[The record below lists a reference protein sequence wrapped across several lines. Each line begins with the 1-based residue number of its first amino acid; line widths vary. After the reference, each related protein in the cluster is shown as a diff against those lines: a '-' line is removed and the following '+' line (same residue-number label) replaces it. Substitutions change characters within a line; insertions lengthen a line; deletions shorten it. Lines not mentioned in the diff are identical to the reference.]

1 MDLISIASQ
10 FLTPTL
16 AAKIAAFTGLDRAIV
31 QKAITAAIPAMFAG
45 LVSTASKPNGA
56 QRLFDAVTHHPAGD
70 ISAFENAGEIS
81 QSEIASSND
90 LLSSLLSGGTFN
102 GLKQALG
109 SYAGV
114 GEGKAGTLLAS
125 LAPVVLG
132 TLGQVTRKAG
142 LDASGLS
149 NLLVSQ
155 REDIADAMP
164 PGLASMLPAGMTDS
178 LKRGTERAFARAE
191 NVSRMAPEQGRHAA
205 REARTSSPSNWV
217 YWALPILALAG
228 FAWWFMAQPNAPQ
241 TALTT
246 APATE
251 TAGRAAT
258 AVPPLPD
265 LPSISG
271 LSAGGVPVGQNVAQV
286 VDTVRSTL
294 SGVTDEA
301 SARAAM
307 PRLESVSKMLDDTQA
322 AAGQLPAEGKTT
334 LASYIR
340 AASPVLKDQ
349 FEKVLAMPGVSGV
362 LKPLADSVIG
372 KIDRIAS
379 A

>member
-31 QKAITAAIPAMFAG
+31 QKAITAAVPAMFAG

-81 QSEIASSND
+81 QSEIASSSD
-90 LLSSLLSGGTFN
+90 LLSSLFSGGTFN

-114 GEGKAGTLLAS
+114 SEGKAGTLLAS

-178 LKRGTERAFARAE
+178 LKRGTERVFARAE
-191 NVSRMAPEQGRHAA
+191 NVSRMAPEQARYAA
-205 REARTSSPSNWV
+205 KEARGASSNWA

-228 FAWWFMAQPNAPQ
+228 LAWWFMAQPNAPQ
-241 TALTT
+241 TAMTT

>member
-1 MDLISIASQ
+1 MDLISVASQ
-10 FLTPTL
+10 YLTPPL
-16 AAKIAAFTGLDRAIV
+16 VAKIASVTGLDRAIV
-31 QKAITAAIPAMFAG
+31 QKAITAAIPALFAG
-45 LVSTASKPNGA
+45 LVNTASKPNGA
-56 QRLFDAVTHHPAGD
+56 ERLFDAVTQHPAGD
-70 ISAFENAGEIS
+70 ISTLENASELNQS
-81 QSEIASSND
+81 QLASGSD
-90 LLSSLLSGGTFN
+90 LLSSLFGGSTFN

-109 SYAGV
+109 SFAGV

-125 LAPVVLG
+125 LAPAVLG
-132 TLGQVTRKAG
+132 TLGQAQRKSG

-149 NLLVSQ
+149 SLLMSQ
-155 REDIADAMP
+155 REDIVDSLP

-178 LKRGTERAFARAE
+178 LKRSTERVFARAE
-191 NVSRMAPEQGRHAA
+191 NVSRMAPEQARYAA
-205 REARTSSPSNWV
+205 KEARATSSNWV
-217 YWALPILALAG
+217 YWALPLLALAG
-228 FAWWFMAQPNAPQ
+228 LAWWFMAQPNETQ
-241 TALTT
+241 TVQTM
-246 APATE
+246 APAAE

-271 LSAGGVPVGQNVAQV
+271 LTAGGVPVGQNVTNV
-286 VDTVRSTL
+286 VDTVRSAL

-307 PRLESVSKMLDDTQA
+307 PRLASAEKMLDDTQA

-349 FEKVLAMPGVSGV
+349 FDKVLALPGVGGV
-362 LKPLADSVIG
+362 LKPIADSVIG